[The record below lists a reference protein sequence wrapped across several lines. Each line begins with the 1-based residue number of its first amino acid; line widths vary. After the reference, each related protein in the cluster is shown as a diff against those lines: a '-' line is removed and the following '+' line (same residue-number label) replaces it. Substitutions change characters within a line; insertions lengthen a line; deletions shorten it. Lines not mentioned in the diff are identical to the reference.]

1 MGTNYLAILG
11 VTTMTTVMSCSSAKR
26 NTPSE
31 LELIPFV
38 RESFVEME
46 YALWATRFTLWAPT
60 ADEVRLMLSDAGEGG
75 HAYETEKME
84 PAEDG
89 TWTVTVDKDLLGKF
103 YTFNVK
109 IDDKWQ
115 GDTPG
120 INARAVGENS
130 VRLSTGTTQ
139 PEGWR
144 MTGALP

>member
-1 MGTNYLAILG
+1 
-11 VTTMTTVMSCSSAKR
+11 
-26 NTPSE
+26 
-31 LELIPFV
+31 
-38 RESFVEME
+38 
-46 YALWATRFTLWAPT
+46 
-60 ADEVRLMLSDAGEGG
+60 MLYDAGEGG

-120 INARAVGENS
+120 INARAVGVMAS
-130 VRLSTGTTQ
+130 VLLLSTGNR
-139 PEGWR
+139 PSRKGGR
-144 MTGALP
+144 VTGALP